1 MVPGIILIIAGVL
14 LKNNF
19 SINTHVGV
27 TAAPTL
33 FDPKS
38 EYLVKK
44 KLVKKKVKYLVL
56 CVINYY

>member
-44 KLVKKKVKYLVL
+44 KFSEYLVFS
-56 CVINYY
+56 VINYIK